1 MVERKW
7 QLLHDS
13 NLSTSP
19 DDGRSNNSW
28 LERMQHSPQKVLVD
42 SQRIVCLTKPNQIT
56 LTHCSLSHKI
66 VFPLPP
72 EHTIH
77 TQIPV
82 TCIKSG
88 FSHTLGT
95 NFIGTMKLTLLTLYT
110 YLPPTS

>member
-1 MVERKW
+1 
-7 QLLHDS
+7 
-13 NLSTSP
+13 
-19 DDGRSNNSW
+19 
-28 LERMQHSPQKVLVD
+28 MQHSPQKVLVD

-95 NFIGTMKLTLLTLYT
+95 NFIGTMVLSLHTLHMVTFSAVLGYFAILFTDFLAQT
-110 YLPPTS
+110 

>member
-1 MVERKW
+1 MTSTKAIMVERKW
-7 QLLHDS
+7 QLLHYS
-13 NLSTSP
+13 NVSTSP
-19 DDGRSNNSW
+19 DDGRCNNSW

-42 SQRIVCLTKPNQIT
+42 SQRIVCLTMPNQIT

-72 EHTIH
+72 EHIIH

-88 FSHTLGT
+88 FSYTLGT
-95 NFIGTMKLTLLTLYT
+95 NFIGKFT
-110 YLPPTS
+110 